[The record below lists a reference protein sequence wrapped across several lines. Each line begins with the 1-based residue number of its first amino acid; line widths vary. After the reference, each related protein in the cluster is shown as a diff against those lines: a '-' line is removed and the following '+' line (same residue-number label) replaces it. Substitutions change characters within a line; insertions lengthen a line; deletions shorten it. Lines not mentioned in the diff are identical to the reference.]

1 MNSSS
6 QAPAVPDFR
15 VLFESAPG
23 LYLVLTPRFDIVAVS
38 DAYLRATMT
47 EREQILGRNIFDVF
61 PDNPD
66 DAEATG
72 VRNLKASLQHAL
84 ETRRSDAMAVQK
96 YDIRRPEDGE
106 FEERFWSPVN
116 CPVLGPD
123 GEVQY
128 LIHRVEDA
136 TEFVRLKQAGL
147 EREKMAES
155 LRIRAERVDAEI
167 YLRAQE
173 VAESNRQ
180 LQTANGELARLYERI
195 AELMWQAADQI
206 PNEEKL
212 RDLAPNPI
220 SPPISPEEML
230 SRVGQLIAGH
240 KQLEENLRQ
249 AVKMEAVGRLAGGI
263 AHDFNNLLTVI
274 LGHCNIL
281 LGRMAVDDPAYARL
295 TEIRGAGE
303 RAASLTQQILAFS
316 RKQVLQPKVVN
327 LARTLQD
334 MDRMLRRVLGEDVQ
348 VETVVAQE
356 LGQVKVDPNQVE
368 QVLMNLVVN
377 ARDAMPQGGKL
388 RLELKNVDVEASS
401 RSFHD
406 VPPGPYVMIEVTD
419 TGTGMSAEVQKR
431 VFEPFFTTKEPGKGT
446 GLGLATVYGIVQQ
459 SGGHVWL
466 YSEPGVGTTFKIFLP
481 RVAELP
487 EAAPAEGAEE
497 AGGGQETILVVEDDD
512 RVRSLVAE
520 VLESAGYTVIAV
532 SAGSEAIARY
542 EAHGRE
548 VQLLI
553 TDLVLPKMGG
563 KEIAER
569 LTSLQPGLK
578 VIFISGYTGDILASQ
593 GILTG
598 PHADFLQK
606 PFGLRALRAKV
617 RAMLDSETPP
627 PPKMTPHCQVLVV
640 DDERAVRDTL
650 AAQLTESGYEVHTAE
665 GGQEA
670 RSIIGRFPID
680 LMLTDLAMP
689 SEEGIELI
697 RALRKRYPSLKIV
710 AMSGAFGAEVL
721 DAAQRLGADA
731 TLAKPIRAGALRSC
745 IERLT
750 ARP

>member
-6 QAPAVPDFR
+6 QAPAGPDFR

-23 LYLVLTPRFDIVAVS
+23 LYLVLTPGFDIVAVS

-96 YDIRRPEDGE
+96 YDIRRPEPDGG

-136 TEFVRLKQAGL
+136 TEFVRLRQAGL

-155 LRIRAERVDAEI
+155 LRIRAEQVDAEI

-180 LQTANGELARLYERI
+180 LQTANSELARLYERI
-195 AELMWQAADQI
+195 AELMSQAADQI

-212 RDLAPNPI
+212 RDLASSAI
-220 SPPISPEEML
+220 SPPMAPEEML
-230 SRVGQLIAGH
+230 ARVGQLIAGH

-263 AHDFNNLLTVI
+263 SHDFNNLLTVI
-274 LGHCNIL
+274 LGHCNLL
-281 LGRMAVDDPAYARL
+281 LGRITVDDPAYPRL
-295 TEIRGAGE
+295 TEIRAAGE

-316 RKQVLQPKVVN
+316 RKQVLKPKVVN
-327 LARTLQD
+327 LASTLQD
-334 MDRMLRRVLGEDVQ
+334 LDRMLRRVLGEDVQ
-348 VETVVAQE
+348 VDTDVAEE
-356 LGQVKVDPNQVE
+356 LGQVRVDPSQVE

-388 RLELKNVDVEASS
+388 RLELKNADIEASS

-406 VPPGPYVMIEVTD
+406 VPPGPYVMIAVTD
-419 TGTGMSAEVQKR
+419 TGMGMSGEVRKR

-459 SGGHVWL
+459 SGGYVWL

-481 RVAELP
+481 RVADPP
-487 EAAPAEGAEE
+487 EAAPVEHAEE
-497 AGGGQETILVVEDDD
+497 AGGGQETILVVEDDE

-532 SAGSEAIARY
+532 SSGSEAIARY
-542 EAHGRE
+542 EAHARE
-548 VQLLI
+548 IQLLI

-569 LTSLQPGLK
+569 LTDLQPGLK
-578 VIFISGYTGDILASQ
+578 VLFISGYTGDILANQ
-593 GILTG
+593 GIPAG
-598 PHADFLQK
+598 PHMDFLQK
-606 PFGLRALRAKV
+606 PFGLRALRTKV
-617 RAMLDSETPP
+617 RAVLDAQTAVASRR
-627 PPKMTPHCQVLVV
+627 KVLVV

-650 AAQLTESGYEVHTAE
+650 AAQLLESGFDVHTAE
-665 GGQEA
+665 DGQEA
-670 RSIIGRFPID
+670 RTIIRRFPID
-680 LMLTDLAMP
+680 LMLTDLVMP

-697 RALRKRYPSLKIV
+697 RDLRKRHPRLKIV

-731 TLAKPIRAGALRSC
+731 ALAKPIRTDALRSC

-750 ARP
+750 ARV

>member
-1 MNSSS
+1 MNPSSH
-6 QAPAVPDFR
+6 APADPDFR

-23 LYLVLTPRFDIVAVS
+23 LYLVLTPRFEIVAVS

-47 EREQILGRNIFDVF
+47 EREQILGRNIFEVF
-61 PDNPD
+61 PDNPA

-84 ETRRSDAMAVQK
+84 ETRRSDTMGVQK
-96 YDIRRPEDGE
+96 YDIRRPEPDGG

-123 GEVQY
+123 GEVRY

-136 TEFVRLKQAGL
+136 TEFVRLKQAGI

-155 LRIRAERVDAEI
+155 LRVRAEQVEAEI
-167 YLRAQE
+167 YRRAQE

-180 LQTANGELARLYERI
+180 LQTANTELARLYERI
-195 AELMWQAADQI
+195 AELMSQAADQI
-206 PNEEKL
+206 STGGGEEKPGD
-212 RDLAPNPI
+212 RSQGPI

-230 SRVGQLIAGH
+230 AQVGQLIAGH

-281 LGRMAVDDPAYARL
+281 LGRMTVDDPAYPRL
-295 TEIRGAGE
+295 TEIRAAGE

-348 VETVVAQE
+348 IETVVAQE

-377 ARDAMPQGGKL
+377 ARDAMPSGGKL
-388 RLELKNVDVEASS
+388 TLELNNVDVEASS
-401 RSFHD
+401 WSFHD
-406 VPPGPYVMIEVTD
+406 VPPGPYVVIAVTD
-419 TGTGMSAEVQKR
+419 TGMGMTAEVQNR
-431 VFEPFFTTKEPGKGT
+431 AFEPFFTTKEHGKGT
-446 GLGLATVYGIVQQ
+446 GLGLATVYGIVKQ
-459 SGGHVWL
+459 SGGYVWL
-466 YSEPGVGTTFKIFLP
+466 YSEPGLGATFKIFLP
-481 RVAELP
+481 RVEDQP
-487 EAAPAEGAEE
+487 EPAPAEHIEE
-497 AGGGQETILVVEDDD
+497 TGGGQETILVVEDDE

-520 VLESAGYTVIAV
+520 VLESAGYTAIAV
-532 SAGSEAIARY
+532 SSGSEAIAHF
-542 EAHGRE
+542 EQHGRE
-548 VQLLI
+548 IQLLI

-569 LTSLQPGLK
+569 LTKLQPSLK
-578 VIFISGYTGDILASQ
+578 VLFISGYTGDILANQ

-598 PHADFLQK
+598 PHMDFLQK

-617 RAMLDSETPP
+617 RAVLDAQAVAPLR
-627 PPKMTPHCQVLVV
+627 KVLVV
-640 DDERAVRDTL
+640 DDERAVRETL
-650 AAQLTESGYEVHTAE
+650 AAQLTDSGFEVHTAGAGRRPE
-665 GGQEA
+665 PSFKA
-670 RSIIGRFPID
+670 SRSI
-680 LMLTDLAMP
+680 
-689 SEEGIELI
+689 
-697 RALRKRYPSLKIV
+697 
-710 AMSGAFGAEVL
+710 
-721 DAAQRLGADA
+721 
-731 TLAKPIRAGALRSC
+731 
-745 IERLT
+745 
-750 ARP
+750 

>member
-1 MNSSS
+1 MNSSPK
-6 QAPAVPDFR
+6 APEGPDFR

-23 LYLVLTPRFDIVAVS
+23 LYLVLTPRFEILAAS

-47 EREQILGRNIFDVF
+47 EREQILGRNIFEVF

-96 YDIRRPEDGE
+96 YDIRRPEPDGG

-123 GEVQY
+123 GEVRY

-136 TEFVRLKQAGL
+136 TEFVRLKQAGI

-155 LRIRAERVDAEI
+155 LRIRAEQVDAEI
-167 YLRAQE
+167 YLRARE

-180 LQTANGELARLYERI
+180 LQTANSELARLYQRI
-195 AELMWQAADQI
+195 AELMSQTADQI
-206 PNEEKL
+206 PTEEKL
-212 RDLAPNPI
+212 RDLAPSPI

-230 SRVGQLIAGH
+230 ARVGQFIAGH

-274 LGHCNIL
+274 LGHCNLL
-281 LGRMAVDDPAYARL
+281 LGRITVDDPAYPRL
-295 TEIRGAGE
+295 TEIHAAGE

-334 MDRMLRRVLGEDVQ
+334 LDRMLRRVLGEDVQ
-348 VETVVAQE
+348 VDTAVAEE

-406 VPPGPYVMIEVTD
+406 VPPGPYVMIAVTD
-419 TGTGMSAEVQKR
+419 TGMGMSAEVRKR

-481 RVAELP
+481 RVADPP
-487 EAAPAEGAEE
+487 EAALAERAEE
-497 AGGGQETILVVEDDD
+497 ASGGQETILVVEDDD

-548 VQLLI
+548 IQLLI

-563 KEIAER
+563 KEIAGR
-569 LTSLQPGLK
+569 LMGLQPELK
-578 VIFISGYTGDILASQ
+578 VLFISGYTGDILANQ
-593 GILTG
+593 GILAG
-598 PHADFLQK
+598 PHMDFLQK

-617 RAMLDSETPP
+617 RAVLDAQAAAPP
-627 PPKMTPHCQVLVV
+627 RRVLVV
-640 DDERAVRDTL
+640 DDERAVRETL
-650 AAQLTESGYEVHTAE
+650 AAQLLESGFEVHTAE

-670 RSIIGRFPID
+670 RSIIRRFPID
-680 LMLTDLAMP
+680 LMLTDLVMP
-689 SEEGIELI
+689 AEEGIELI
-697 RALRKRYPSLKIV
+697 RDLRKRHPRLKIV

-731 TLAKPIRAGALRSC
+731 ALAKPVSGETLRSC